1 MTVSDHPLPFRLPQ
15 KSLIMPRRTRWTRTV
30 AAAVLLAAVAS
41 SVAWSC
47 YVAPR
52 PGDQV
57 QIAQET
63 AVIVWDAEHKTEHFI
78 RQGTFTTSS
87 RDFGFLVPTPSVPE
101 FSEVDTRLFRDL
113 KTLTAPKVIR
123 QTRPKS
129 APAGGCGC
137 SSTGFEAAR
146 TTVDAPLPMAPAVTV
161 HAEQTIAGQDVVV
174 LSAADA
180 GAIADWLK
188 EHEYSVDDSLAMW
201 MAPYVEQGWKIT
213 AFRFSRNET
222 APGDLQS
229 RAVCLSFVTDQPF
242 YPYREPAPSAE
253 VLGLARQGR
262 LAGRLLRVYF
272 LGPERVQGH
281 LGAEQHPWPG
291 THAWSRDLAAEEQS
305 RWLTHLKLPGE
316 LRTGPWRLTEFED
329 RASPRPGSDDLLFVR
344 SEDQSSFERPP
355 VIEYV
360 HRQET
365 GTRWF
370 LVAMAGGVLVWL
382 RPRTR
387 RA

>member
-1 MTVSDHPLPFRLPQ
+1 
-15 KSLIMPRRTRWTRTV
+15 MPRWNRWNRTV
-30 AAAVLLAAVAS
+30 AAGLLISAVAG

-47 YVAPR
+47 YIAPR

-63 AVIVWDAEHKTEHFI
+63 AVILWDAEHRVEHFI
-78 RQGTFTTSS
+78 RQGTFATSS
-87 RDFGFLVPTPSVPE
+87 RDFGFLVPTPTVPE

-123 QTRPKS
+123 QPRPKS

-137 SSTGFEAAR
+137 LPSAGFEAAR
-146 TTVDAPLPMAPAVTV
+146 NMVDAPLPMAPAVTV

-174 LSAADA
+174 LSADDA
-180 GAIADWLK
+180 GAIAEWLK
-188 EHEYSVDDSLAMW
+188 EHEYNVDDSLATW
-201 MAPYVEQGWKIT
+201 MTPYVERGWKIT
-213 AFRFSRNET
+213 AFRFSRTES
-222 APGDLQS
+222 AAGDLQS
-229 RAVCLSFVTDQPF
+229 RAVCLSFATDQPF
-242 YPYREPAPSAE
+242 YPYREPAPPAE
-253 VLGLARQGR
+253 VLERGRQGM
-262 LAGRLLRVYF
+262 LAERLLRVYF
-272 LGPERVQGH
+272 LGNERVQGH
-281 LGAEQHPWPG
+281 LGAEKHPWPG
-291 THAWSRDLAAEEQS
+291 THVWSRELTEGEQS
-305 RWLTHLKLPGE
+305 QWLAHLKLPGE

-329 RASPRPGSDDLLFVR
+329 RAFPRPGSDDLLFVR

>member
-1 MTVSDHPLPFRLPQ
+1 
-15 KSLIMPRRTRWTRTV
+15 MPCWNRWTRTL
-30 AAAVLLAAVAS
+30 ALAVVLAAVAWP
-41 SVAWSC
+41 VAWSC

-63 AVIVWDAEHKTEHFI
+63 AVIIWDAEHQTEHFI
-78 RQGTFTTSS
+78 RQGTFATSS
-87 RDFGFLVPTPSVPE
+87 RDFGFLVPTPTVPE
-101 FSEVDTRLFRDL
+101 FSEVDTRLFSDL
-113 KTLTAPKVIR
+113 QTLTAPKVIR
-123 QTRPKS
+123 QPRPKS
-129 APAGGCGC
+129 AAPTGGCGC
-137 SSTGFEAAR
+137 LPSSGFEAAR
-146 TTVDAPLPMAPAVTV
+146 NSVDAPLPMAPAVTV

-174 LSAADA
+174 LSATDA
-180 GAIADWLK
+180 GAIAGWLK
-188 EHEYSVDDSLAMW
+188 EHDYSVDDSLTTW

-213 AFRFSRNET
+213 AFRFSRSAT

-229 RAVCLSFVTDQPF
+229 RAVCLSFATDQPF
-242 YPYREPAPSAE
+242 YPYREPPPPAE
-253 VLGLARQGR
+253 LLELARQGR
-262 LAGRLLRVYF
+262 LAERLLRVYF
-272 LGPERVQGH
+272 LGAERVQGH

-291 THAWSRDLAAEEQS
+291 THVWSRDLAAEEQS
-305 RWLTHLKLPGE
+305 RWLTHLELPGE

-360 HRQET
+360 QRRET

-370 LVAMAGGVLVWL
+370 LIAMAGGVIVWL
-382 RPRTR
+382 RPRPR